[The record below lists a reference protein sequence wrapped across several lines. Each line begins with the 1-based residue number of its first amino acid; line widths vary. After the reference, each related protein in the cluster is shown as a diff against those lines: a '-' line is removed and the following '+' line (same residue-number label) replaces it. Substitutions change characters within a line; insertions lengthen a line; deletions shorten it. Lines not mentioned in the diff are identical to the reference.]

1 MVQHEF
7 TQKIIEQLAK
17 DTKTNGK
24 DILVASQ
31 LLEYINIKTKSANRG
46 SKSRGSF
53 ANLYA
58 IYVLLEDYVKV
69 VFDLKK
75 DYSKHE
81 GAIFSDL
88 FKRQRELPFGAKL
101 QNHALN
107 HRLNEEFH
115 KYFPTTEEQVLIRDV
130 ASSRYWINQNL
141 LKINVSGKE
150 YDISKTIVSIINL
163 YIDAKKDAFDTF
175 ISSCEE
181 LQIISCKEPDKVFAF
196 ICNLLQPN
204 VDARLFEIASFSI
217 LKYFYHDKKIFW
229 GFKKTELN
237 EENLKLFKTGRTN
250 ANDGGIDFVMKP
262 LGYFFQVTETLDV
275 KKYFLDIDKLEHY
288 PMRFVIKTNEEVENI
303 RIKLEAGAKQQF
315 GIDKIVQKYMDA
327 IEEIINIPM
336 LILYFNEANKMGY
349 TNKILDE
356 ILIQSKVEFNYQDVS
371 ELSEEDDE

>member
-7 TQKIIEQLAK
+7 TRKIIDQIAN

-58 IYVLLEDYVKV
+58 IYVLLEDYIKI
-69 VFDLKK
+69 VFNDKQ

-81 GAIFSDL
+81 GAVFSDL

-107 HRLNEEFH
+107 HRLNEEYH
-115 KYFPTTEEQVLIRDV
+115 KYFPSSEEQVIIRDIP
-130 ASSRYWINQNL
+130 SSRYWINQNL
-141 LKINVSGKE
+141 LKVTVSNKE
-150 YDISKTIVSIINL
+150 YDISKTIIAIIDL
-163 YIDAKKDAFDTF
+163 YIEAKRDAFESF
-175 ISSCEE
+175 ISTCEE
-181 LQIISCKEPDKVFAF
+181 LQEISGKDPEKVFSF
-196 ICNLLQPN
+196 ISNLLEPN
-204 VDARLFEIASFSI
+204 IDARLFEIVSFSI

-229 GFKKTELN
+229 GFTRTELN
-237 EENLKLFKTGRTN
+237 EENLKLYKTGRTN

-288 PMRFVIKTNEEVENI
+288 PIRFVIKTIEEKDDVL
-303 RIKLEAGAKQQF
+303 IKLRNGAKLQF
-315 GIDKIVQKYMDA
+315 GVDKIVQKYMDA
-327 IEEIINIPM
+327 IEEVVNIPT
-336 LILYFNEANKMGY
+336 LLNYFNEANRIGY
-349 TNKILDE
+349 TNRILDE
-356 ILIQSKVEFNYQDVS
+356 ILIQSKVEFNYQDTS
-371 ELSEEDDE
+371 ELIEDEEE

>member
-7 TQKIIEQLAK
+7 TQKIIDQIAE
-17 DTKTNGK
+17 DCKTNGR

-58 IYVLLEDYVKV
+58 IYVLLEDYIKV
-69 VFDLKK
+69 VFEEKK

-115 KYFPTTEEQVLIRDV
+115 KYFPSSEDQVIIRDIP
-130 ASSRYWINQNL
+130 SSRYWINHNL
-141 LKINVSGKE
+141 LKISVSNKE
-150 YDISKTIVSIINL
+150 YDISKTIISIIDL
-163 YIDAKKDAFDTF
+163 YIDAKRDAFENF
-175 ISSCEE
+175 ISTCEE
-181 LQIISCKEPDKVFAF
+181 LQKISGKDPEKVFAF
-196 ICNLLQPN
+196 ICNLLEPN
-204 VDARLFEIASFSI
+204 IDARLFEIVSFSI
-217 LKYFYHDKKIFW
+217 LKYFYYDKKIFW
-229 GFKKTELN
+229 GFTRTELN
-237 EENLKLFKTGRTN
+237 EENLKLYKTGRTN

-262 LGYFFQVTETLDV
+262 LGYFYQVTETLDV

-288 PMRFVIKTNEEVENI
+288 PIRFVIKTNEEKEAVLL
-303 RIKLEAGAKQQF
+303 KLKNGAKLQY
-315 GIDKIVQKYMDA
+315 GIDKIVQRYMDA
-327 IEEIINIPM
+327 IEEIVNIPT
-336 LILYFNEANKMGY
+336 LINYFNEAKR
-349 TNKILDE
+349 
-356 ILIQSKVEFNYQDVS
+356 S
-371 ELSEEDDE
+371 

>member
-7 TQKIIEQLAK
+7 TQKIIDQIAK

-69 VFDLKK
+69 VFEESK

-81 GAIFSDL
+81 GAVFSDL
-88 FKRQRELPFGAKL
+88 FTRQRELPFGAKL

-107 HRLNEEFH
+107 HRLNEEYH
-115 KYFPTTEEQVLIRDV
+115 KYFPSSEQQVIIRDIP
-130 ASSRYWINQNL
+130 SSRYWINQNL
-141 LKINVSGKE
+141 LKITVSNKE
-150 YDISKTIVSIINL
+150 YDLSKTIISIINL
-163 YIDAKKDAFDTF
+163 YIDAKKDAFESF
-175 ISSCEE
+175 ISTCEE
-181 LQIISCKEPDKVFAF
+181 MQKISGEEPEKVFGF
-196 ICNLLQPN
+196 ISNLLEPN
-204 VDARLFEIASFSI
+204 IDARLFEIVSFAI

-229 GFKKTELN
+229 GFTRTELN
-237 EENLKLFKTGRTN
+237 EENMKLYKTGRTN

-288 PMRFVIKTNEEVENI
+288 PMRFVIKTNEEKEDVLV
-303 RIKLEAGAKQQF
+303 KLRNGAKLQF
-315 GIDKIVQKYMDA
+315 GVDKIVQKYMDA
-327 IEEIINIPM
+327 IEEIVNIPT
-336 LILYFNEANKMGY
+336 LLNYFNEANRIGY

-356 ILIQSKVEFNYQDVS
+356 ILVQSKVEFNYQDAS
-371 ELSEEDDE
+371 ELSEDEEE